1 MFNLPPW
8 LVTKKFFVTLTL
20 IIPCKE
26 LVKMYHM
33 DVYLAPL
40 IEELQVLWKGVVIYD
55 VAKVETQKH
64 FTLRAISLWMI
75 HDFPSYGLLARCVL
89 LGYKACPTRGLDLT
103 SRHSFELGK
112 VVYEGSHHWLLRG
125 HLYQKNRNP
134 TILMGKKN
142 T

>member
-1 MFNLPPW
+1 
-8 LVTKKFFVTLTL
+8 
-20 IIPCKE
+20 
-26 LVKMYHM
+26 
-33 DVYLAPL
+33 
-40 IEELQVLWKGVVIYD
+40 
-55 VAKVETQKH
+55 
-64 FTLRAISLWMI
+64 MI

-112 VVYEGSHHWLLRG
+112 VVYEGSRHWLLRG